1 MTCLAGIAL
10 LIGALALASPAQADH
25 ARFGPVLMID
35 PESARAL
42 LARGGVAAVDLRADV
57 DFRAGR
63 LPGARSLPLGT
74 LSARLEEVPDAVVIL
89 YGDGPIEP
97 VLGAYHLIRPRRHRA
112 MFVLEGGFDAWQR
125 LGYQLERGP

>member
-1 MTCLAGIAL
+1 MTGLAGIVL
-10 LIGALALASPAQADH
+10 LIGVLALASPAHADH

-42 LARGGVAAVDLRADV
+42 LARGGVTAVDLRADA

-74 LSARLEEVPDAVVIL
+74 LSTRLEEVPDDVVIL
-89 YGDGPIEP
+89 YSDGPIEP

-112 MFVLEGGFDAWQR
+112 MFVLEGGIDAWQR

>member
-1 MTCLAGIAL
+1 MTSLAGLGL
-10 LIGALALASPAQADH
+10 LIAALALASPAHADH
-25 ARFGPVLMID
+25 ARFAPVLTID

-42 LARGGVAAVDLRADV
+42 LARGGVAAVDLRPDA
-57 DFRAGR
+57 DFRAGH

-74 LSARLEEVPDAVVIL
+74 LASRLEEVPDDVVIL

-112 MFVLEGGFDAWQR
+112 MYVLEGGFDAWRQQ
-125 LGYQLERGP
+125 GYQLERGP

>member
-1 MTCLAGIAL
+1 MTWLAGIAL
-10 LIGALALASPAQADH
+10 LIGALSLASSAHADH
-25 ARFGPVLMID
+25 ARFGPVLTID

-42 LARGGVAAVDLRADV
+42 LARGGVAALDLRPAA

-74 LSARLEEVPDAVVIL
+74 LASRLDEVPDDVVIL
-89 YGDGPIEP
+89 YSDGPIEP

-112 MFVLEGGFDAWQR
+112 MYVLEGGFDAWRQ
-125 LGYQLERGP
+125 LGYQTERGP

>member
-1 MTCLAGIAL
+1 MTSLAGIAL
-10 LIGALALASPAQADH
+10 LIGALALASPARADH

-42 LARGGVAAVDLRADV
+42 LARGGVAAVDLRADPE
-57 DFRAGR
+57 FRAGR

-74 LSARLEEVPDAVVIL
+74 LSGRLEEVPDDVVIL
-89 YGDGPIEP
+89 YSDGPIEP

-125 LGYQLERGP
+125 MGYQLERGP